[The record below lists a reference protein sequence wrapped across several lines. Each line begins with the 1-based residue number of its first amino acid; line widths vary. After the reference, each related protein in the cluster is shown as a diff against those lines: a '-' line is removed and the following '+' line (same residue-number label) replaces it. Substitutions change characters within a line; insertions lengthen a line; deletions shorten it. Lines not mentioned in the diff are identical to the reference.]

1 MKEVVE
7 MVDNIRT
14 SLGKRGKLKRTRQ
27 MDFTLPVDKPTMT
40 ETFSTELD
48 HENSATI
55 KGLVSAHSMD
65 SLIRVSRALQ

>member
-1 MKEVVE
+1 

-14 SLGKRGKLKRTRQ
+14 SLGKRGKLKRTRH

-40 ETFSTELD
+40 EAFSTEHA
-48 HENSATI
+48 HENYATI
-55 KGLVSAHSMD
+55 EGLVSSHSMD